1 MRRSTFWVANVV
13 GTIGRLLLIMWFA
26 DLLAGQI
33 DTVLSWVAD
42 YRPWLLGISVV
53 AVAVVGLRQ
62 LRSGNTELE
71 QLRRLEHDR
80 DTSPDEHDN

>member
-1 MRRSTFWVANVV
+1 
-13 GTIGRLLLIMWFA
+13 MWFA